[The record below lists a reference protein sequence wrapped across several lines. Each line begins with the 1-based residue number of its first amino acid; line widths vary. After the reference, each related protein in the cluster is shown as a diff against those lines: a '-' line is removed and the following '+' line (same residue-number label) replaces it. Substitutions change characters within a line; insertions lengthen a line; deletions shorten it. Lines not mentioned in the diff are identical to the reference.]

1 MLVLSFKSNKALL
14 QSGAFVFVLY
24 HHTSGTVG
32 TSGTLLAPKRPKKPR
47 KHGYYTRFKPLLHPF

>member
-24 HHTSGTVG
+24 HETSGTVG
-32 TSGTLLAPKRPKKPR
+32 TSGTLLAPKTP
-47 KHGYYTRFKPLLHPF
+47 